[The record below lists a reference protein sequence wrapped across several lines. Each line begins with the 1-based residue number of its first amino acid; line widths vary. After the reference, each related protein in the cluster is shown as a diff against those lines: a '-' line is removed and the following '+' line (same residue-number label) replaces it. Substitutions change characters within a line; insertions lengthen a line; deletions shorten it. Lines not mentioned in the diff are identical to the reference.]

1 MSSPLTKSELLSA
14 SAGLLLAAVIAVS
27 SSPERASNPSIR
39 HSEPEKNTTRASSQ
53 IKPLSRQ
60 TKAREGAKTPPPST
74 QASPVSFATELNSLL
89 TQPPGPLRT
98 QAIVTLIGKWAQV
111 DGPAAAAAAGAF
123 AEPALRFQLG
133 ETAFSHWAQMDPRAA
148 WDYAALNPRRDLPPE
163 RFGHILRGLGGGD
176 ISTALAFLAEHPQ
189 GELRENMH
197 EIGEALDQLYQRGGH
212 AKILPW
218 LERLADGPLKDAA
231 TNRLIDQ
238 WARYEPSAAARWME
252 AQGNLLVETITG
264 ARKELASSWADVN
277 PLQALDYFNQ
287 LPADQ
292 RQDAYYELIFK
303 RWLDSDKNAA
313 AAYLADLPS
322 SPALDRPIEQYAYDI
337 MQQDPG
343 LTMPWV
349 ESISDPRR
357 RWKAIT
363 RVAAVWKEQNPAA
376 LAAYVE
382 AAAFLNAQQ
391 KQQLLAE

>member
-1 MSSPLTKSELLSA
+1 MSSPLTRSELLAA

-27 SSPERASNPSIR
+27 SGPEGASKPPVPQS
-39 HSEPEKNTTRASSQ
+39 SPEKNTTQAPAQ
-53 IKPLSRQ
+53 GKPSSRQ
-60 TKAREGAKTPPPST
+60 ETAPEGVKNPPSSKET
-74 QASPVSFATELNSLL
+74 SPISFATELNTLL
-89 TQPPGPLRT
+89 AQPPGPLRA
-98 QAIVTLIGKWAQV
+98 QAIETLIARWAQV
-111 DGPAAAAAAGAF
+111 DGPAAVVAAGTF
-123 AEPALRFQLG
+123 TEPALRFLLR
-133 ETAFSHWAQMDPRAA
+133 ETAFSRWAERDPQAA
-148 WDYAALNPRRDLPPE
+148 WDYATLNPQRDLPPE

-176 ISTALAFLAEHPQ
+176 IATALAFLAQHPQ
-189 GELRENMH
+189 GALRQNMP

-212 AKILPW
+212 SKILPW
-218 LERLADGPLKDAA
+218 LGQLADGPLKDAA
-231 TNRLIDQ
+231 THRLIDQ

-252 AQGNLLVETITG
+252 AQANFHGENITAG
-264 ARKELASSWADVN
+264 RKELASSWADVN

-292 RQDAYYELIFK
+292 RQDTYYERIFK

-322 SPALDRPIEQYAYDI
+322 GPALDRPIEQYAYDI
-337 MQQDPG
+337 MQQNPE

-349 ESISDPRR
+349 ESITDPRR

-382 AAAFLNAQQ
+382 GAAFLNAQQ

>member
-1 MSSPLTKSELLSA
+1 MTSPLTKSELLSA
-14 SAGLLLAAVIAVS
+14 LAGLLLAAVIAVS
-27 SSPERASNPSIR
+27 SSPERASSHSIP
-39 HSEPEKNTTRASSQ
+39 HSEPAKSTTRSSSR
-53 IKPLSRQ
+53 ITPLSRQ
-60 TKAREGAKTPPPST
+60 AKAGEVVKTPPPST
-74 QASPVSFATELNSLL
+74 ESSPLSFATELNSLL
-89 TQPPGPLRT
+89 AQPPGPLRT
-98 QAIVTLIGKWAQV
+98 QAIVTLIGKWARV
-111 DGPAAAAAAGAF
+111 DGPAAVVAAGTF
-123 AEPALRFQLG
+123 TEPALRLQLR
-133 ETAFSHWAQMDPRAA
+133 ETAFNHWAQMDPGAA
-148 WDYAALNPRRDLPPE
+148 WDYATLNPQRDLPAE

-176 ISTALAFLAEHPQ
+176 ISTGLAFLAEHPQ
-189 GELRENMH
+189 AELRDNMQ

-218 LERLADGPLKDAA
+218 LERLTDGPLKDAA

-252 AQGNLLVETITG
+252 SRGKLLGENITG

-292 RQDAYYELIFK
+292 REDAYYERIFR
-303 RWLDSDKNAA
+303 RWLESDKNAA
-313 AAYLADLPS
+313 AAYLAELPS

-337 MQQDPG
+337 MQQDPE

-382 AAAFLNAQQ
+382 GAAFLNAQQ